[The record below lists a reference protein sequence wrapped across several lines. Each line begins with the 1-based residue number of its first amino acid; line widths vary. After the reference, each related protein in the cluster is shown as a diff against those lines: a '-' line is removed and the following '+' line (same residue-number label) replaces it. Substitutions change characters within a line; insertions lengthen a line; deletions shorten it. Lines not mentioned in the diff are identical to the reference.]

1 MAVGVI
7 MAGGRGERLWPLSR
21 EKRPKQ
27 FLRVGEKTLF
37 RQTAE
42 RIVPM
47 VGWENLYVVAP
58 QIYEHLIREEVP
70 EIPRENI
77 VVEPM
82 GRNTAPS
89 IGLAAL
95 AVMRK
100 KDEVMI
106 VLPADHL
113 VGEEERF
120 RKIMTFGIDLA
131 DEKWLVTLGIVPHG
145 PHTGYG
151 YIRVGEEYRR
161 WGEFSAM
168 IVQEFKEKPTQEL
181 AKQYL
186 QRGNYFW
193 NSGMFLWKATVIWEE
208 IARYMPDLYQRLQN
222 IERHWGDQEF
232 LRRSFVDL
240 PTVSIDYGVM
250 EKSSRVLLI
259 PTNISW
265 SDVGSFSSL
274 AKVFGVDSEEN
285 TVPGQHLNFDTRR
298 CFFLTQKPLFSLGV
312 ENVILIETEDLLFIA
327 SRDRSEE
334 LKHFLELIREREDLR
349 KYL

>member
-37 RQTAE
+37 RQTVE

-70 EIPRENI
+70 EISQENMVI
-77 VVEPM
+77 EPM
-82 GRNTAPS
+82 GRNTSPS

-95 AVMRK
+95 TVMQKR
-100 KDEVMI
+100 DEVMI

-113 VGEEERF
+113 VGEGERF
-120 RKIMTFGIDLA
+120 REILTFGIDLA
-131 DEKWLVTLGIVPHG
+131 DEKWLVTLGIVPRG

-151 YIRVGEEYRR
+151 YVRAGEEYRR
-161 WGEFSAM
+161 RGKLSAM

-181 AKQYL
+181 AEQYL
-186 QRGNYFW
+186 QKGNYFW

-222 IERHWGDQEF
+222 IERHWGNQEV
-232 LRRSFVDL
+232 LRTSFVDL
-240 PTVSIDYGVM
+240 PPISIDYGVM

-259 PTNISW
+259 PTDIPW
-265 SDVGSFSSL
+265 TDVGSFSSL
-274 AKVFGVDSEEN
+274 AKVFGIDPAGN
-285 TVPGQHLNFDTRR
+285 TILGQHLSLNTRG

-312 ENVILIETEDLLFIA
+312 ENVILIETEDLLFVA
-327 SRDRSEE
+327 AQDHSEE
-334 LKHFLELIREREDLR
+334 VKHLVELLRKREDLK